1 MKAFKHLTSESL
13 CLVKY
18 GAKSVESTDNLSPV
32 YKVNLYKVVEAVMYI
47 QEERTPLERA
57 ETEDDGGV
65 KEVGGRRL
73 REVEMGFQSTTECH
87 CISVNI

>member
-18 GAKSVESTDNLSPV
+18 GAKSVESTDNFRPV
-32 YKVNLYKVVEAVMYI
+32 YKINLYKVVEAVMYI
-47 QEERTPLERA
+47 QEERTPLKRA

-65 KEVGGRRL
+65 KEISGRRL
-73 REVEMGFQSTTECH
+73 REVEMGLRGTTECH
-87 CISVNI
+87 CISVDI